1 MMIHKVTVNNQD
13 FKTVLKSTKVG
24 KKLGK
29 ANYSFEEV
37 EFRYIAGQLK
47 VTVIGAEKV
56 IAASGMYVWSASIEL
71 SKYQRLIMLPPIADP
86 LNIEFDEE
94 KGRLKIG
101 TTAFV
106 ICS

>member
-1 MMIHKVTVNNQD
+1 MIHRVTVNNQD

-37 EFRYIAGQLK
+37 EFRYIAGKLK
-47 VTVIGAEKV
+47 ISVVGAEKV
-56 IAASGMYVWSASIEL
+56 IAATGLHVWNASIGL
-71 SKYQRLIMLPPIADP
+71 SKYQRLTKLPPTADP
-86 LNIEFDEE
+86 LNIEYDDQ

-101 TTAFV
+101 TTVFV
-106 ICS
+106 IHGI